1 MPLANSSWKELSPSP
16 LNGWC
21 GWWNLNRSKLQIFER
36 ENWGKPCFSWMRIE
50 RLSVHYWGNQ
60 RCSMVC
66 LRPSK
71 EHCQFFQEIL
81 ALKLQYPTKVEK
93 TRLTWSKKQP
103 FGLVKGRIFPD
114 SFCTCCSCYNES
126 HEPKWPETVLFF
138 KELWQQTPKL
148 RSRKTWF
155 AAETTRSCKWEC
167 LGSPPALNSW
177 APLSPQI
184 RCVFSL

>member
-1 MPLANSSWKELSPSP
+1 MPLANSWKELSPSP

-50 RLSVHYWGNQ
+50 RFSVHYWGNQ

-71 EHCQFFQEIL
+71 EHCQFLQEIL
-81 ALKLQYPTKVEK
+81 ALELQYSTKVEK

-114 SFCTCCSCYNES
+114 SFCTCCSCYNWI
-126 HEPKWPETVLFF
+126 PWAKMTRDCLVLRTVTANA
-138 KELWQQTPKL
+138 K
-148 RSRKTWF
+148 
-155 AAETTRSCKWEC
+155 AEIQKKMVCSCNH
-167 LGSPPALNSW
+167 A
-177 APLSPQI
+177 I
-184 RCVFSL
+184 M